1 MRYMSTSAIKN
12 RPKSHEGMNNG
23 SEKTEDK
30 KEKRVTCLIRL
41 TCVVAWM

>member
-1 MRYMSTSAIKN
+1 MRYMSTSANKI

-30 KEKRVTCLIRL
+30 KEKRVNYLIRL
-41 TCVVAWM
+41 TCIVAWM